1 MSLLFVFQIGIRE
14 IAAHKFR
21 SVLSMLGIVLGVSSL
36 IATMALTRGI
46 EEGTRTFMQQLG
58 GLELVTIA
66 EKNPSSLKMDFAN
79 LSSGLTLRDAKVIR
93 ESASLISHVSP
104 EILISSLVSSFG
116 QSGTRERRTI
126 RGIYPDHFVI
136 RIHQIGAGR
145 FLSDL
150 DVQRGSRCVVLGN
163 TVATQLWP
171 DVSIESIIGK
181 TVLIGT
187 SPFEV
192 VGVLDFYQSEEQ
204 ARVRRSGK
212 TSMRWKWDPF
222 RVKNEAVLIPFTT
235 LFHEFRSGSSSS
247 SDEKP
252 DASKRND
259 STEPKKSDATPESN
273 KRNDS
278 IDSIKLDAL
287 IVRVRDLDYFHPAL
301 DQLRKLLDIT
311 HRGVDDFDFE
321 TREDWFD
328 RVESSV
334 RAARLSGGLI
344 SAISLVVGGIGIMNI
359 MLASISERVREIG
372 IRMAVGARP
381 RDIFLQII
389 IEGMLISLIGA
400 FLGIAASLGL
410 IEILKLISP
419 TENVPVLS
427 WDGVLFSVVF
437 ALLAGLLSGIYP
449 GLKAARLDP
458 ISALRYE

>member
-1 MSLLFVFQIGIRE
+1 MSLLVVFQIGIRE
-14 IAAHKFR
+14 VAAHKFR

-36 IATMALTRGI
+36 IATMALTRGM

-79 LSSGLTLRDAKVIR
+79 LSPGLTLRDAEVIR

-104 EILISSLVSSFG
+104 EIAINSLVSSFG
-116 QSGTRERRTI
+116 QSGTRERRMI

-136 RIHQIGAGR
+136 RMHQIGAGR

-150 DVQRGSRCVVLGN
+150 DVQRGARCVVLGN

-171 DVSIESIIGK
+171 EASIESLIGK

-204 ARVRRSGK
+204 GRIRRSGK

-222 RVKNEAVLIPFTT
+222 RIKNETVLIPFTT
-235 LFHEFRSGSSSS
+235 LFHEFRSGVV

-252 DASKRND
+252 NSNKRND
-259 STEPKKSDATPESN
+259 STEPKKTNVTTESSKTN
-273 KRNDS
+273 ES
-278 IDSIKLDAL
+278 IDSIELEAL
-287 IVRVRDLDYFHPAL
+287 IVRVRDLEYFRPAL

-389 IEGMLISLIGA
+389 TEGMFISLIGA
-400 FLGIAASLGL
+400 FLGIGASLGL

-419 TENVPVLS
+419 TENVPLLS

>member
-1 MSLLFVFQIGIRE
+1 MSLLVVFQIGIRE
-14 IAAHKFR
+14 VAAHKFR

-36 IATMALTRGI
+36 IATMALTRGM

-79 LSSGLTLRDAKVIR
+79 LSPGLTLRDAEVIR

-104 EILISSLVSSFG
+104 EIAINSLVSSFG
-116 QSGTRERRTI
+116 QSGTRERRMI

-136 RIHQIGAGR
+136 RMHQIGAGR

-150 DVQRGSRCVVLGN
+150 DVQRGARCVVLGN

-171 DVSIESIIGK
+171 DASIESLIGK

-204 ARVRRSGK
+204 ARIRRSGK
-212 TSMRWKWDPF
+212 TSMRWRWDPF
-222 RVKNEAVLIPFTT
+222 RIKNETVLIPFTT
-235 LFHEFRSGSSSS
+235 LFHEFRSGVV

-252 DASKRND
+252 NSNKGND
-259 STEPKKSDATPESN
+259 SAESKKTNVTTESSKTNE
-273 KRNDS
+273 S
-278 IDSIKLDAL
+278 IDSIELEAL
-287 IVRVRDLDYFHPAL
+287 IVRVQDLEYFRPAL

-344 SAISLVVGGIGIMNI
+344 SAISLIVGGIGIMNI

-389 IEGMLISLIGA
+389 TEGMFISLIGA
-400 FLGIAASLGL
+400 FLGIGASLGL

-419 TENVPVLS
+419 TENVPLLS

>member
-1 MSLLFVFQIGIRE
+1 MSLLVVFQIGIRE
-14 IAAHKFR
+14 VAAHKFR

-36 IATMALTRGI
+36 IATMALTRGM

-79 LSSGLTLRDAKVIR
+79 LSPGLTLRDAEVIR

-104 EILISSLVSSFG
+104 EIAINSLVSSFG
-116 QSGTRERRTI
+116 QSGTRERRMI

-136 RIHQIGAGR
+136 RMHQIGAGR

-150 DVQRGSRCVVLGN
+150 DVQRGARCVVLGN

-171 DVSIESIIGK
+171 DASIESLIGK

-204 ARVRRSGK
+204 GRIRRSGK
-212 TSMRWKWDPF
+212 TSMRWRWDPF
-222 RVKNEAVLIPFTT
+222 RIKNEAVLIPFTT
-235 LFHEFRSGSSSS
+235 LFHEFRSGVV

-252 DASKRND
+252 NSNKGND
-259 STEPKKSDATPESN
+259 SAESKKSNATMESSKTN
-273 KRNDS
+273 VS
-278 IDSIKLDAL
+278 IDSIELEAL
-287 IVRVRDLDYFHPAL
+287 IVRVQDLEYFRPAL

-344 SAISLVVGGIGIMNI
+344 SAISLIVGGIGIMNI

-389 IEGMLISLIGA
+389 TEGMFISLIGA
-400 FLGIAASLGL
+400 FLGIGASLGL

-419 TENVPVLS
+419 TENVPLLS

>member
-1 MSLLFVFQIGIRE
+1 MSLLVVFQIGIRE
-14 IAAHKFR
+14 VAAHKFR

-36 IATMALTRGI
+36 IATMALTRGM

-79 LSSGLTLRDAKVIR
+79 LSPGLTLRDAQVIR

-104 EILISSLVSSFG
+104 EIAINSLVSSFG
-116 QSGTRERRTI
+116 QSGTRERRMI

-136 RIHQIGAGR
+136 RMHQIGAGR

-150 DVQRGSRCVVLGN
+150 DVQRGARCVVLGN

-171 DVSIESIIGK
+171 EASIESLIGK

-204 ARVRRSGK
+204 GRIRRSGK
-212 TSMRWKWDPF
+212 TSMRWRWDPF
-222 RVKNEAVLIPFTT
+222 RIKNEAVLIPFTT
-235 LFHEFRSGSSSS
+235 LFHEFRSGVV

-252 DASKRND
+252 NSNKRND
-259 STEPKKSDATPESN
+259 STEPKKTNVTTESSKTN
-273 KRNDS
+273 ES
-278 IDSIKLDAL
+278 IDSIELEAL
-287 IVRVRDLDYFHPAL
+287 IVRVRDLEYFRPAL

-344 SAISLVVGGIGIMNI
+344 SAISLIVGGIGIMNI

-389 IEGMLISLIGA
+389 TEGMFISLIGA
-400 FLGIAASLGL
+400 FLGIGASLGL

-419 TENVPVLS
+419 TENVPLLS

>member
-1 MSLLFVFQIGIRE
+1 MSLLVVFQIGIRE
-14 IAAHKFR
+14 VAAHKFR

-36 IATMALTRGI
+36 IATMALTRGM

-79 LSSGLTLRDAKVIR
+79 LSPGLTLRDAEVIR

-104 EILISSLVSSFG
+104 EIAISSLVSSFG
-116 QSGTRERRTI
+116 QSGTRERRMI

-136 RIHQIGAGR
+136 RMHQIGAGR

-150 DVQRGSRCVVLGN
+150 DVQRGARCVVLGN

-171 DVSIESIIGK
+171 DASIESLIGK

-204 ARVRRSGK
+204 GRIRRSGK
-212 TSMRWKWDPF
+212 TSMRWRWDPF
-222 RVKNEAVLIPFTT
+222 RIKNETVLIPFTT
-235 LFHEFRSGSSSS
+235 LFHEFRSGVV

-252 DASKRND
+252 NSNKGND
-259 STEPKKSDATPESN
+259 SAESKKSNATMESRKTN
-273 KRNDS
+273 ES
-278 IDSIKLDAL
+278 IDSIELEAL
-287 IVRVRDLDYFHPAL
+287 IVRVQDLEYFRPAL

-344 SAISLVVGGIGIMNI
+344 SAISLIVGGIGIMNI

-389 IEGMLISLIGA
+389 TEGMFISLIGA
-400 FLGIAASLGL
+400 FLGIGASLGL

-419 TENVPVLS
+419 TENVPLLS

-449 GLKAARLDP
+449 GLKAASLDP

>member
-1 MSLLFVFQIGIRE
+1 MSLLVVFQIDIRE
-14 IAAHKFR
+14 VAAHKFR

-36 IATMALTRGI
+36 IATMALTRGM

-79 LSSGLTLRDAKVIR
+79 LSPGLTLRDAQVIR

-104 EILISSLVSSFG
+104 EIAINSLVSSFG
-116 QSGTRERRTI
+116 QSGTRERRMI

-136 RIHQIGAGR
+136 RMHQIGAGR

-150 DVQRGSRCVVLGN
+150 DVQRGARCVVLGN

-171 DVSIESIIGK
+171 EASIESLIGK

-204 ARVRRSGK
+204 GRIRRSGK

-222 RVKNEAVLIPFTT
+222 RIKNETVLIPFTT
-235 LFHEFRSGSSSS
+235 LFHEFRSGVV

-252 DASKRND
+252 NSNKRND
-259 STEPKKSDATPESN
+259 STEPKKTNVTTESSKTN
-273 KRNDS
+273 ES
-278 IDSIKLDAL
+278 IDSIELEAL
-287 IVRVRDLDYFHPAL
+287 IVRVRDLEYFRPAL

-344 SAISLVVGGIGIMNI
+344 SAISLIVGGIGIMNI

-389 IEGMLISLIGA
+389 TEGMFISLIGA
-400 FLGIAASLGL
+400 FLGIGASLGL

-419 TENVPVLS
+419 TENVPLLS

>member
-1 MSLLFVFQIGIRE
+1 MSLLVVFQIGIRE
-14 IAAHKFR
+14 VAAHKFR

-36 IATMALTRGI
+36 IATMALTRGM

-79 LSSGLTLRDAKVIR
+79 LSPGLTLRDAEVIR

-104 EILISSLVSSFG
+104 EIAINSLVSSFG
-116 QSGTRERRTI
+116 QSGTRERRMI

-136 RIHQIGAGR
+136 RMHQIGAGR

-150 DVQRGSRCVVLGN
+150 DVQRGARCVVLGN

-171 DVSIESIIGK
+171 EASIESLIGK

-204 ARVRRSGK
+204 GRIRRSGK

-222 RVKNEAVLIPFTT
+222 RIKNETVLIPFTT
-235 LFHEFRSGSSSS
+235 LFHEFRSGVV

-252 DASKRND
+252 NSNKRND
-259 STEPKKSDATPESN
+259 STESKKTNVTTESSKTN
-273 KRNDS
+273 ES
-278 IDSIKLDAL
+278 IDSIELEAL
-287 IVRVRDLDYFHPAL
+287 IVRVRDLEYFRSAL

-344 SAISLVVGGIGIMNI
+344 SAISLIVGGIGIMNI

-389 IEGMLISLIGA
+389 TEGMFISLIGA
-400 FLGIAASLGL
+400 FLGIGASLGL

-419 TENVPVLS
+419 TENVPLLS

>member
-1 MSLLFVFQIGIRE
+1 MSLLVVFQIGIRE
-14 IAAHKFR
+14 VAAHKFR

-36 IATMALTRGI
+36 IATMALTRGM

-79 LSSGLTLRDAKVIR
+79 LSPGLTLRDAQVIR

-104 EILISSLVSSFG
+104 EIAINSLVSSFG
-116 QSGTRERRTI
+116 QSGTRERRMI

-136 RIHQIGAGR
+136 RMHQIGAGR

-150 DVQRGSRCVVLGN
+150 DVQRGARCVVLGN

-171 DVSIESIIGK
+171 EASIESLIGK

-204 ARVRRSGK
+204 GRIRRSGK

-222 RVKNEAVLIPFTT
+222 RIKNETVLIPFTT
-235 LFHEFRSGSSSS
+235 LFHEFRSGVV

-252 DASKRND
+252 NSNKGND
-259 STEPKKSDATPESN
+259 SAESKKSNATMESSKTN
-273 KRNDS
+273 ES
-278 IDSIKLDAL
+278 IDSIELEAL
-287 IVRVRDLDYFHPAL
+287 IVRVRDLDYFRPAL

-344 SAISLVVGGIGIMNI
+344 SAISLIVGGIGIMNI

-389 IEGMLISLIGA
+389 TEGMFISLIGA
-400 FLGIAASLGL
+400 FLGIGASLGL

-419 TENVPVLS
+419 TENVPLLS

>member
-1 MSLLFVFQIGIRE
+1 MNLLVVVQIGIRE
-14 IAAHKFR
+14 VAAHKFR

-36 IATMALTRGI
+36 IATMALTRGM

-58 GLELVTIA
+58 GLELVTID
-66 EKNPSSLKMDFAN
+66 ENTPSSLKMDFAN
-79 LSSGLTLRDAKVIR
+79 LSPGLTLRDAQVIR

-104 EILISSLVSSFG
+104 EIAINSLVSSFG
-116 QSGTRERRTI
+116 QSGTRERRMI

-136 RIHQIGAGR
+136 RMHQIGAGR

-150 DVQRGSRCVVLGN
+150 DVQRGARCVVLGN

-171 DVSIESIIGK
+171 EASIESLIGK

-204 ARVRRSGK
+204 GRIRRSGK
-212 TSMRWKWDPF
+212 TSMRWRWDPF
-222 RVKNEAVLIPFTT
+222 RIKNETVLIPFTT
-235 LFHEFRSGSSSS
+235 LFHEFRSGVV

-252 DASKRND
+252 NSNKGND
-259 STEPKKSDATPESN
+259 SAESKKSSATQESSKTN
-273 KRNDS
+273 ES
-278 IDSIKLDAL
+278 IDSIELDAL
-287 IVRVRDLDYFHPAL
+287 IVRVRDLEYFRSAL

-344 SAISLVVGGIGIMNI
+344 SAISLIVGGIGIMNI

-389 IEGMLISLIGA
+389 TEGMFISLIGA
-400 FLGIAASLGL
+400 FLGIGASLGL

-419 TENVPVLS
+419 TENVPLLS

>member
-1 MSLLFVFQIGIRE
+1 MSLLVVFQIGIRE
-14 IAAHKFR
+14 VAAHKFR

-36 IATMALTRGI
+36 IATMALTRGM

-79 LSSGLTLRDAKVIR
+79 LSPGLTLRDAEVIR

-104 EILISSLVSSFG
+104 EIAINSLVSSFG
-116 QSGTRERRTI
+116 QSGTRERRMI

-136 RIHQIGAGR
+136 RMHQIGAGR

-150 DVQRGSRCVVLGN
+150 DVQRGARCVVLGN

-171 DVSIESIIGK
+171 EASIESLIGK

-204 ARVRRSGK
+204 GRIRRSGK

-222 RVKNEAVLIPFTT
+222 RIKNETVLIPFTT
-235 LFHEFRSGSSSS
+235 LFHEFRSGVV

-252 DASKRND
+252 NSNKGND
-259 STEPKKSDATPESN
+259 SAESKKSNGTQESS
-273 KRNDS
+273 KTNDS
-278 IDSIKLDAL
+278 IDSIELDAL
-287 IVRVRDLDYFHPAL
+287 IVRVRDLEYFRSAL

-344 SAISLVVGGIGIMNI
+344 SAISLIVGGIGIMNI

-389 IEGMLISLIGA
+389 TEGMFISLIGA
-400 FLGIAASLGL
+400 FLGIGASLGL

-419 TENVPVLS
+419 TENVPLLS

>member
-1 MSLLFVFQIGIRE
+1 MSLLVVFQIGIRE
-14 IAAHKFR
+14 VAAHKFR

-36 IATMALTRGI
+36 IATMALTRGM

-66 EKNPSSLKMDFAN
+66 DKDPSSLKMDFAN
-79 LSSGLTLRDAKVIR
+79 LSPGLTLRDAQVIR

-104 EILISSLVSSFG
+104 EIWINSMVSSFG
-116 QSGTRERRTI
+116 QSGTRERRTV

-136 RIHQIGAGR
+136 RMHQIGAGR

-171 DVSIESIIGK
+171 DVSIESLIGK

-204 ARVRRSGK
+204 ARIRRSGK
-212 TSMRWKWDPF
+212 TSMRWRWDPF

-235 LFHEFRSGSSSS
+235 IFYEFRSGVVPN
-247 SDEKP
+247 EKT
-252 DASKRND
+252 DSNKRNE
-259 STEPKKSDATPESN
+259 STEPKKTNVTTESIKTN
-273 KRNDS
+273 ES
-278 IDSIKLDAL
+278 IESIKLDAL
-287 IVRVRDLDYFHPAL
+287 IVRVRDLEYFRPAL

-344 SAISLVVGGIGIMNI
+344 SAISLIVGGIGIMNI

-389 IEGMLISLIGA
+389 TEGMFISLIGA
-400 FLGIAASLGL
+400 FLGIGASLGL

-419 TENVPVLS
+419 TENVPLLS

>member
-1 MSLLFVFQIGIRE
+1 MSLLVVFQIGIRE
-14 IAAHKFR
+14 VAAHKFR

-36 IATMALTRGI
+36 IATMALTRGM

-79 LSSGLTLRDAKVIR
+79 LSPGLTLRDAEVIR

-104 EILISSLVSSFG
+104 EIAINSLVSSFG
-116 QSGTRERRTI
+116 QSGTRERRMI

-136 RIHQIGAGR
+136 RMHQIGAGR

-150 DVQRGSRCVVLGN
+150 DVQRGARCVVLGN

-171 DVSIESIIGK
+171 EASIESLIGK

-204 ARVRRSGK
+204 GRIRRSGK
-212 TSMRWKWDPF
+212 TSMRWRWDPF
-222 RVKNEAVLIPFTT
+222 RIKNETVLIPFTT
-235 LFHEFRSGSSSS
+235 LFHEFRSGVV

-252 DASKRND
+252 NSNKRND
-259 STEPKKSDATPESN
+259 STEPKKTNVTTESSKTN
-273 KRNDS
+273 ES
-278 IDSIKLDAL
+278 IDSIELEAL
-287 IVRVRDLDYFHPAL
+287 IVRVRDLEYFRSAL

-344 SAISLVVGGIGIMNI
+344 SAISLIVGGIGIMNI

-389 IEGMLISLIGA
+389 TEGMFISLIGA
-400 FLGIAASLGL
+400 FLGIGASLGL

-419 TENVPVLS
+419 TENVPLLS

>member
-1 MSLLFVFQIGIRE
+1 MSLLVVFQIGIRE
-14 IAAHKFR
+14 VAAHKFR

-36 IATMALTRGI
+36 IATMALTRGM

-79 LSSGLTLRDAKVIR
+79 LSPGLTLRDAEVIR

-104 EILISSLVSSFG
+104 EIAINSLVSSFG
-116 QSGTRERRTI
+116 QSGTRERRMI

-136 RIHQIGAGR
+136 RMHQIGAGR

-150 DVQRGSRCVVLGN
+150 DVQRGARCVVLGN

-171 DVSIESIIGK
+171 DASIESLIGK

-204 ARVRRSGK
+204 ARIRRSGK
-212 TSMRWKWDPF
+212 TSMRWRWDPF
-222 RVKNEAVLIPFTT
+222 RIKNETVLIPFTT
-235 LFHEFRSGSSSS
+235 LFHEFRSGVV

-252 DASKRND
+252 NSNKGND
-259 STEPKKSDATPESN
+259 SAESKKSNATMESSKTN
-273 KRNDS
+273 ES
-278 IDSIKLDAL
+278 IDSIELEAL
-287 IVRVRDLDYFHPAL
+287 IVRVRDLDFFRPAL

-389 IEGMLISLIGA
+389 TEGMFISLIGA
-400 FLGIAASLGL
+400 FLGIGASLGL

>member
-1 MSLLFVFQIGIRE
+1 MNLLVVVQIGIRE
-14 IAAHKFR
+14 VAAHKFR

-36 IATMALTRGI
+36 IATMALTRGM

-79 LSSGLTLRDAKVIR
+79 LSPGLTLRDAEVIR

-104 EILISSLVSSFG
+104 EISINSLVSSFG
-116 QSGTRERRTI
+116 QSGTRERRMI

-136 RIHQIGAGR
+136 RMHQIGAGR

-150 DVQRGSRCVVLGN
+150 DVQRGARCVVLGN

-171 DVSIESIIGK
+171 DASIESLIGK

-204 ARVRRSGK
+204 GRIRRSGK
-212 TSMRWKWDPF
+212 TSMRWRWDPF
-222 RVKNEAVLIPFTT
+222 RIKNETVLIPFTT
-235 LFHEFRSGSSSS
+235 LFHEFRSGVV

-252 DASKRND
+252 NSNKGND
-259 STEPKKSDATPESN
+259 SAESKKSNATQESSKTN
-273 KRNDS
+273 ES
-278 IDSIKLDAL
+278 IDSIELDAL
-287 IVRVRDLDYFHPAL
+287 IVRVRDLEYFRSAL

-344 SAISLVVGGIGIMNI
+344 SAISLIVGGIGIMNI

-389 IEGMLISLIGA
+389 TEGMFISLIGA
-400 FLGIAASLGL
+400 FLGIGASLGL

-419 TENVPVLS
+419 TENVPLLS

>member
-1 MSLLFVFQIGIRE
+1 MSLLVVFQIGIRE
-14 IAAHKFR
+14 VAAHKFR

-36 IATMALTRGI
+36 IATMALTRGM

-79 LSSGLTLRDAKVIR
+79 LSPGLTLRDAQVIR

-104 EILISSLVSSFG
+104 EIAINSLVSSFG
-116 QSGTRERRTI
+116 QSGPRERRMI

-136 RIHQIGAGR
+136 RMHQIGAGR

-150 DVQRGSRCVVLGN
+150 DVQRGARCVVLGN

-171 DVSIESIIGK
+171 EASIESLIGK

-204 ARVRRSGK
+204 GRIRRSGK

-222 RVKNEAVLIPFTT
+222 RIKNETVLIPFTT
-235 LFHEFRSGSSSS
+235 LFHEFRSGVV

-252 DASKRND
+252 NSNKRND
-259 STEPKKSDATPESN
+259 STEPKKTNVTTESSKTN
-273 KRNDS
+273 ES
-278 IDSIKLDAL
+278 IDSIELEAL
-287 IVRVRDLDYFHPAL
+287 IVRVRDLEYFRPAL

-344 SAISLVVGGIGIMNI
+344 SAISLIVGGIGIMNI

-389 IEGMLISLIGA
+389 TEGMFISLIGA
-400 FLGIAASLGL
+400 FLGIGASLGL

-419 TENVPVLS
+419 TENVPLLS

>member
-1 MSLLFVFQIGIRE
+1 MNLLVVVQIGIRE
-14 IAAHKFR
+14 SAAHKFR

-36 IATMALTRGI
+36 IATMALTRGM

-79 LSSGLTLRDAKVIR
+79 LSPGLTLRDAEVIR

-104 EILISSLVSSFG
+104 EIAINSLVSSFG
-116 QSGTRERRTI
+116 QSGTRERRMI

-136 RIHQIGAGR
+136 RMHQIGAGR

-150 DVQRGSRCVVLGN
+150 DVQRGARCVVLGN

-171 DVSIESIIGK
+171 DASIESLIGK

-204 ARVRRSGK
+204 GRIRRSGK
-212 TSMRWKWDPF
+212 TSMRWRWDPF
-222 RVKNEAVLIPFTT
+222 RIKNETVLIPFTT
-235 LFHEFRSGSSSS
+235 LFHEFRSGVV

-252 DASKRND
+252 NSNKGND
-259 STEPKKSDATPESN
+259 SAESKKSNATQESSKTN
-273 KRNDS
+273 ES
-278 IDSIKLDAL
+278 IDSIELDAL
-287 IVRVRDLDYFHPAL
+287 IVRVRDLEYFRSAL

-344 SAISLVVGGIGIMNI
+344 SAISLIVGGIGIMNI

-389 IEGMLISLIGA
+389 TEGMFISLIGA
-400 FLGIAASLGL
+400 FLGIGASLGL

-419 TENVPVLS
+419 TENVPLLS

>member
-1 MSLLFVFQIGIRE
+1 MSLLVVFQIGIRE
-14 IAAHKFR
+14 VAAHKFR

-36 IATMALTRGI
+36 IATMALTRGM

-79 LSSGLTLRDAKVIR
+79 LSPGLTLRDAEVIR

-104 EILISSLVSSFG
+104 EIAINSLVSSFG
-116 QSGTRERRTI
+116 QSGTRERRMI

-136 RIHQIGAGR
+136 RMHQIGAGR

-150 DVQRGSRCVVLGN
+150 DVQRGARCVVLGN

-171 DVSIESIIGK
+171 EASIESLIGK

-204 ARVRRSGK
+204 GRIRRSGK
-212 TSMRWKWDPF
+212 TSMRWRWDPF
-222 RVKNEAVLIPFTT
+222 RIKNETVLIPFTT
-235 LFHEFRSGSSSS
+235 LFHEFRSGVV

-252 DASKRND
+252 NSNKRND
-259 STEPKKSDATPESN
+259 STEPKKTNVTTESSKTN
-273 KRNDS
+273 ES
-278 IDSIKLDAL
+278 IDSIELEAL
-287 IVRVRDLDYFHPAL
+287 IVRVRDLEYFRPAL

-389 IEGMLISLIGA
+389 TEGMFISLIGA
-400 FLGIAASLGL
+400 FLGIGASLGL

-419 TENVPVLS
+419 TENVPLLS

>member
-1 MSLLFVFQIGIRE
+1 MSLLVVFQIGIRE
-14 IAAHKFR
+14 VAAHKFR

-36 IATMALTRGI
+36 IATMALTRGM

-79 LSSGLTLRDAKVIR
+79 LSPGLTLRDAEVIR

-104 EILISSLVSSFG
+104 EIAINSLVSSFG
-116 QSGTRERRTI
+116 QSGTRERRMI

-136 RIHQIGAGR
+136 RMHQIGAGR

-150 DVQRGSRCVVLGN
+150 DVQRGARCVVLGN

-171 DVSIESIIGK
+171 EASIESLIGK

-204 ARVRRSGK
+204 GRIRRSGK

-222 RVKNEAVLIPFTT
+222 RIKNETVLIPFTT
-235 LFHEFRSGSSSS
+235 LFHEFRSGVV

-252 DASKRND
+252 NSNKRND
-259 STEPKKSDATPESN
+259 STEPKKTNVTTESSKTN
-273 KRNDS
+273 ES
-278 IDSIKLDAL
+278 IDSIELEAL
-287 IVRVRDLDYFHPAL
+287 IVRVRDLEYFRPAL

-344 SAISLVVGGIGIMNI
+344 SAISLIVGGIGIMNI

-389 IEGMLISLIGA
+389 TEGMFNSLIGA
-400 FLGIAASLGL
+400 FLGIGASLGL

-419 TENVPVLS
+419 TENVPLLS

>member
-1 MSLLFVFQIGIRE
+1 MSLLVVFQIGIRE
-14 IAAHKFR
+14 VAAHKFR

-36 IATMALTRGI
+36 IATMALTRGM

-79 LSSGLTLRDAKVIR
+79 LSPGLTLRDAEVIR

-104 EILISSLVSSFG
+104 EIAINSLVSSFG
-116 QSGTRERRTI
+116 QSGTRERRMI

-136 RIHQIGAGR
+136 RMHQIGAGR

-150 DVQRGSRCVVLGN
+150 DVQRGARCVVLGN

-171 DVSIESIIGK
+171 DASIESLIGK

-204 ARVRRSGK
+204 GRIRRSGK
-212 TSMRWKWDPF
+212 TSMRWRWDPF
-222 RVKNEAVLIPFTT
+222 RIKNETVLIPFTT
-235 LFHEFRSGSSSS
+235 LFHEFRSGVV

-252 DASKRND
+252 NSNKGND
-259 STEPKKSDATPESN
+259 SAESKKSNATMESSKTN
-273 KRNDS
+273 ES
-278 IDSIKLDAL
+278 IDSIELEAL
-287 IVRVRDLDYFHPAL
+287 IVRVQDLEYFRPAL

-344 SAISLVVGGIGIMNI
+344 SAISLIVGGIGIMNI

-389 IEGMLISLIGA
+389 TEGMFISLIGA
-400 FLGIAASLGL
+400 FLGIGASLGL

-419 TENVPVLS
+419 TENVPLLS

>member
-1 MSLLFVFQIGIRE
+1 MSLLVVFQIGIRE
-14 IAAHKFR
+14 VAAHKFR

-36 IATMALTRGI
+36 IATMALTRGM

-66 EKNPSSLKMDFAN
+66 DKDPSSLKMDFAN
-79 LSSGLTLRDAKVIR
+79 LSPGLTLRDAQVIR

-104 EILISSLVSSFG
+104 EIRINSMVSSFG
-116 QSGTRERRTI
+116 QSGTRERRTV

-136 RIHQIGAGR
+136 RMHQIGAGR

-204 ARVRRSGK
+204 ARIRRSGK
-212 TSMRWKWDPF
+212 TSMRWRWDPF
-222 RVKNEAVLIPFTT
+222 RVKNEAVLIPFPTI
-235 LFHEFRSGSSSS
+235 FYEFRSGVVPN
-247 SDEKP
+247 EKT
-252 DASKRND
+252 DSNKRNE
-259 STEPKKSDATPESN
+259 STEPKKTNVTPESIKTN
-273 KRNDS
+273 ES
-278 IDSIKLDAL
+278 IESTKLDAL
-287 IVRVRDLDYFHPAL
+287 IVRVRDLEYFRPAL

-344 SAISLVVGGIGIMNI
+344 SAISLIVGGIGIMNI

-389 IEGMLISLIGA
+389 TEGMFISLIGA
-400 FLGIAASLGL
+400 FLGIGASLGL

-419 TENVPVLS
+419 TENVPLLS

>member
-1 MSLLFVFQIGIRE
+1 MSLLVVFQIGIRE
-14 IAAHKFR
+14 VAAHKFR

-36 IATMALTRGI
+36 IATMALTRGM

-79 LSSGLTLRDAKVIR
+79 LSPGLTLRDAQVIR

-104 EILISSLVSSFG
+104 EIAINSLVSSFG
-116 QSGTRERRTI
+116 QSGTRERRMI

-136 RIHQIGAGR
+136 RMHQIGAGR

-150 DVQRGSRCVVLGN
+150 DVQRGARCVVLGN

-171 DVSIESIIGK
+171 EASIESLIGK

-204 ARVRRSGK
+204 GRIRRSGK

-222 RVKNEAVLIPFTT
+222 RIKNETVLIPFTT
-235 LFHEFRSGSSSS
+235 LFHEFRSGVV

-252 DASKRND
+252 NSNKRND
-259 STEPKKSDATPESN
+259 STEPKKTNVTTESSKTN
-273 KRNDS
+273 ES
-278 IDSIKLDAL
+278 IDSIELEAL
-287 IVRVRDLDYFHPAL
+287 IVRVRDLEYFRPAL

-344 SAISLVVGGIGIMNI
+344 SAISLIVGGIGIMNI

-389 IEGMLISLIGA
+389 TEGMFISLIGA
-400 FLGIAASLGL
+400 FLGIGASLGL

-419 TENVPVLS
+419 TENVPLLS

-449 GLKAARLDP
+449 GLKAAGLDP

>member
-1 MSLLFVFQIGIRE
+1 MSLLVVFQIGIRE
-14 IAAHKFR
+14 VAAHKFR

-36 IATMALTRGI
+36 IATMALTRGM

-79 LSSGLTLRDAKVIR
+79 LSPGLTLRDAEVIR

-104 EILISSLVSSFG
+104 EIAINSLVSSFG
-116 QSGTRERRTI
+116 QSGTRERRMI

-136 RIHQIGAGR
+136 RMHQIGAGR

-150 DVQRGSRCVVLGN
+150 DVQRGARCVVLGN

-171 DVSIESIIGK
+171 EASIESLIGK

-204 ARVRRSGK
+204 GRIRRSGK
-212 TSMRWKWDPF
+212 TSMRWRWDPF
-222 RVKNEAVLIPFTT
+222 RIKNETVLIPFTT
-235 LFHEFRSGSSSS
+235 LFHEFRSGVV

-252 DASKRND
+252 NSNKGND
-259 STEPKKSDATPESN
+259 SAESKKSNATMESSKTN
-273 KRNDS
+273 ES
-278 IDSIKLDAL
+278 IDSIELEAL
-287 IVRVRDLDYFHPAL
+287 IVRVQDLEYFRPAL

-344 SAISLVVGGIGIMNI
+344 SAISLIVGGIGIMNI

-389 IEGMLISLIGA
+389 TEGMFISLIGA
-400 FLGIAASLGL
+400 FLGIGASLGL

-419 TENVPVLS
+419 TENVPLLS

>member
-1 MSLLFVFQIGIRE
+1 MSLLVVFQIGIRE
-14 IAAHKFR
+14 VAAHKFR

-36 IATMALTRGI
+36 IATMALTRGM

-79 LSSGLTLRDAKVIR
+79 LSPGLTLRDAEVIR

-104 EILISSLVSSFG
+104 EIAINSLVSSFG
-116 QSGTRERRTI
+116 QSGTRERRMI

-136 RIHQIGAGR
+136 RMHQIGAGR

-150 DVQRGSRCVVLGN
+150 DVQRGARCVVLGN

-171 DVSIESIIGK
+171 DVSIESLIGK

-204 ARVRRSGK
+204 ARIRRSGK
-212 TSMRWKWDPF
+212 TSMRWRWDPF
-222 RVKNEAVLIPFTT
+222 RIKNETVLIPFTT
-235 LFHEFRSGSSSS
+235 LFHEFRSGVV

-252 DASKRND
+252 NSNKGND
-259 STEPKKSDATPESN
+259 SAESKKSNATMESSKTN
-273 KRNDS
+273 VS
-278 IDSIKLDAL
+278 IDSIELEAL
-287 IVRVRDLDYFHPAL
+287 IVRVQDLEYFRPAL

-344 SAISLVVGGIGIMNI
+344 SAISLIVGGIGIMNI

-389 IEGMLISLIGA
+389 TEGMFISLIGA
-400 FLGIAASLGL
+400 FLGIGASLGL

-419 TENVPVLS
+419 TENVPLLS

>member
-1 MSLLFVFQIGIRE
+1 
-14 IAAHKFR
+14 
-21 SVLSMLGIVLGVSSL
+21 
-36 IATMALTRGI
+36 
-46 EEGTRTFMQQLG
+46 
-58 GLELVTIA
+58 
-66 EKNPSSLKMDFAN
+66 
-79 LSSGLTLRDAKVIR
+79 
-93 ESASLISHVSP
+93 
-104 EILISSLVSSFG
+104 
-116 QSGTRERRTI
+116 
-126 RGIYPDHFVI
+126 
-136 RIHQIGAGR
+136 
-145 FLSDL
+145 
-150 DVQRGSRCVVLGN
+150 
-163 TVATQLWP
+163 
-171 DVSIESIIGK
+171 
-181 TVLIGT
+181 
-187 SPFEV
+187 
-192 VGVLDFYQSEEQ
+192 
-204 ARVRRSGK
+204 
-212 TSMRWKWDPF
+212 MRWRWDPF

-252 DASKRND
+252 DASKPNV
-259 STEPKKSDATPESN
+259 SSEPKKSDATPESN

>member
-1 MSLLFVFQIGIRE
+1 MSLLVVFQIGIRE
-14 IAAHKFR
+14 VAAHKFR

-36 IATMALTRGI
+36 IATMALTRGM

-79 LSSGLTLRDAKVIR
+79 LSPGLTLRDAQVIR

-104 EILISSLVSSFG
+104 EIAINSLVSSFG
-116 QSGTRERRTI
+116 QSGTRERRMI

-136 RIHQIGAGR
+136 RMHQIGAGR

-150 DVQRGSRCVVLGN
+150 DVQRGARCVVLGN

-171 DVSIESIIGK
+171 DASIESLIGK

-204 ARVRRSGK
+204 GRIRRSGK

-222 RVKNEAVLIPFTT
+222 RIKNETVLIPFTT
-235 LFHEFRSGSSSS
+235 LFHEFRSGVV

-252 DASKRND
+252 NSNKRND
-259 STEPKKSDATPESN
+259 STEPKKTNVTTESSKTN
-273 KRNDS
+273 ES
-278 IDSIKLDAL
+278 IDSIELEAL
-287 IVRVRDLDYFHPAL
+287 IVRVRDLEYFRPAL

-344 SAISLVVGGIGIMNI
+344 SAISLIVGGIGIMNI

-389 IEGMLISLIGA
+389 TEGMFISLIGA
-400 FLGIAASLGL
+400 FLGIGASLGL

>member
-1 MSLLFVFQIGIRE
+1 MSLLVVFQIGIRE
-14 IAAHKFR
+14 VAAHKFS

-36 IATMALTRGI
+36 IATMALTRGM

-79 LSSGLTLRDAKVIR
+79 LSPGLTLRDAEVIR

-104 EILISSLVSSFG
+104 EIAINSLVSSFG
-116 QSGTRERRTI
+116 QSGTRERRMI

-136 RIHQIGAGR
+136 RMHQIGAGR

-150 DVQRGSRCVVLGN
+150 DVQRGARCVVLGN

-171 DVSIESIIGK
+171 DVSIESLIGK

-204 ARVRRSGK
+204 ARIRRSGK
-212 TSMRWKWDPF
+212 TSMRWRWDPF
-222 RVKNEAVLIPFTT
+222 RIKNETVLIPFTT
-235 LFHEFRSGSSSS
+235 LFHEFRSGVV

-252 DASKRND
+252 NSNKGND
-259 STEPKKSDATPESN
+259 SAESKKSNATMESSKTN
-273 KRNDS
+273 ES
-278 IDSIKLDAL
+278 IDSIELEAL
-287 IVRVRDLDYFHPAL
+287 IVRVRDLDYFRPAL

-359 MLASISERVREIG
+359 MLACISERVRE
-372 IRMAVGARP
+372 
-381 RDIFLQII
+381 
-389 IEGMLISLIGA
+389 
-400 FLGIAASLGL
+400 
-410 IEILKLISP
+410 
-419 TENVPVLS
+419 
-427 WDGVLFSVVF
+427 
-437 ALLAGLLSGIYP
+437 
-449 GLKAARLDP
+449 
-458 ISALRYE
+458 

>member
-1 MSLLFVFQIGIRE
+1 MSLLVVFQIGIRE
-14 IAAHKFR
+14 VAAHKFR

-36 IATMALTRGI
+36 IATMALTRGM

-79 LSSGLTLRDAKVIR
+79 LSPGLTLRDAQVIR

-104 EILISSLVSSFG
+104 EIAINSLVSSFG
-116 QSGTRERRTI
+116 QSGTRERRMI

-136 RIHQIGAGR
+136 RMHQIGAGR

-150 DVQRGSRCVVLGN
+150 DVQRGARCVVLGN

-171 DVSIESIIGK
+171 DASIESLIGK

-204 ARVRRSGK
+204 GRIRRSGK

-222 RVKNEAVLIPFTT
+222 RIKNETVLIPFTT
-235 LFHEFRSGSSSS
+235 LFHEFRSGVV

-252 DASKRND
+252 NSNKRND
-259 STEPKKSDATPESN
+259 STEPKKTNVTTESSKTN
-273 KRNDS
+273 ES
-278 IDSIKLDAL
+278 IDSIELEAL
-287 IVRVRDLDYFHPAL
+287 IVRVRDLEYFRPAL

-344 SAISLVVGGIGIMNI
+344 SAISLIVGGIGIMNI

-389 IEGMLISLIGA
+389 TEGMFISLIGA
-400 FLGIAASLGL
+400 FLGIGASLGL

-419 TENVPVLS
+419 TENVPLLS

>member
-1 MSLLFVFQIGIRE
+1 MSLLVVFQIGIRE
-14 IAAHKFR
+14 VAAHKFR

-36 IATMALTRGI
+36 IATMALTRGM

-79 LSSGLTLRDAKVIR
+79 LSPGLTLRDAEVIR

-104 EILISSLVSSFG
+104 EIAINSLVSSFG
-116 QSGTRERRTI
+116 QSGTRERRMI

-136 RIHQIGAGR
+136 RMHQIGAGR

-150 DVQRGSRCVVLGN
+150 DVQRGARCVVLGN

-171 DVSIESIIGK
+171 DVSIESLIGK

-204 ARVRRSGK
+204 ARIRRSGK
-212 TSMRWKWDPF
+212 TSMRWRWDPF
-222 RVKNEAVLIPFTT
+222 RIKNETVLIPFTT
-235 LFHEFRSGSSSS
+235 LFHEFRSGVV

-252 DASKRND
+252 NSNKGND
-259 STEPKKSDATPESN
+259 SAESKKSNATMESRKTN
-273 KRNDS
+273 ES
-278 IDSIKLDAL
+278 IDSIELEAL
-287 IVRVRDLDYFHPAL
+287 IVRVQDLEYFRPAL

-344 SAISLVVGGIGIMNI
+344 SAISLIVGGIGIMNI

-389 IEGMLISLIGA
+389 TEGMFISLIGA
-400 FLGIAASLGL
+400 FLGIGASLGL

-419 TENVPVLS
+419 TENVPLLS

>member
-1 MSLLFVFQIGIRE
+1 MSLLVVFQIGIRE
-14 IAAHKFR
+14 VAAHKFR

-36 IATMALTRGI
+36 IATMALTRGM

-79 LSSGLTLRDAKVIR
+79 LSPGLTLRDAEVIR

-104 EILISSLVSSFG
+104 EIAINSLVSSFG
-116 QSGTRERRTI
+116 QSGTRERRMI

-136 RIHQIGAGR
+136 RMHQIGAGR

-150 DVQRGSRCVVLGN
+150 DVQRGARCVVLGN

-171 DVSIESIIGK
+171 DASIESLIGK

-204 ARVRRSGK
+204 ARIRRSGK
-212 TSMRWKWDPF
+212 TSMRWRWDPF
-222 RVKNEAVLIPFTT
+222 RIKNETVLIPFTT
-235 LFHEFRSGSSSS
+235 LFHEFRSGVV

-252 DASKRND
+252 NSNKGND
-259 STEPKKSDATPESN
+259 SAESKKSNATMESRKTN
-273 KRNDS
+273 ES
-278 IDSIKLDAL
+278 IDSIELEAL
-287 IVRVRDLDYFHPAL
+287 IVRVQDLEYFRPAL

-389 IEGMLISLIGA
+389 TEGMFISLIGA
-400 FLGIAASLGL
+400 FLGIGASLGL

-419 TENVPVLS
+419 TENVPLLS

>member
-1 MSLLFVFQIGIRE
+1 MRLLFVFQIGIRE

-36 IATMALTRGI
+36 IATMALTRGM
-46 EEGTRTFMQQLG
+46 EEGTRTFMQQMG

-66 EKNPSSLKMDFAN
+66 VKDPSSLKMDFAN
-79 LSSGLTLRDAKVIR
+79 LSPGRTLRDAQVIR

-104 EILISSLVSSFG
+104 EISINSMVSSFG
-116 QSGTRERRTI
+116 TSGTRERRTV

-136 RIHQIGAGR
+136 GMHQIAAGR

-171 DVSIESIIGK
+171 DAPLESIIGK
-181 TVLIGT
+181 TILVGT

-192 VGVLDFYQSEEQ
+192 VGVLKFYESDEQ
-204 ARVRRSGK
+204 ARGRRLGMR
-212 TSMRWKWDPF
+212 SMRRRWDPF
-222 RVKNEAVLIPFTT
+222 RVKNEAVLMPFTT

-252 DASKRND
+252 DASKPNA
-259 STEPKKSDATPESN
+259 SLEPKKSNDTQELN
-273 KRNDS
+273 KREYAM
-278 IDSIKLDAL
+278 DSIKLDGFT
-287 IVRVRDLDYFHPAL
+287 VRVRDLDYFRPAL
-301 DQLRKLLDIT
+301 EQLRKLLDIT
-311 HRGVDDFDFE
+311 HRGVDDFDLE

>member
-1 MSLLFVFQIGIRE
+1 MSLLVVFQIGIRE
-14 IAAHKFR
+14 VAAHKFR

-36 IATMALTRGI
+36 IATMALTRGM

-79 LSSGLTLRDAKVIR
+79 LSPGLTLRDAEVIR

-104 EILISSLVSSFG
+104 EIAINSLVSSFG
-116 QSGTRERRTI
+116 QSGTRERRMI

-136 RIHQIGAGR
+136 RMHQIGAGR

-150 DVQRGSRCVVLGN
+150 DVQRGARCVVLGN

-171 DVSIESIIGK
+171 DASIESLIGK

-204 ARVRRSGK
+204 GRIRRSGK
-212 TSMRWKWDPF
+212 TSMRWRWDPF
-222 RVKNEAVLIPFTT
+222 RIKNETVLIPFTT
-235 LFHEFRSGSSSS
+235 LFHEFRSGVV

-252 DASKRND
+252 NSNKGND
-259 STEPKKSDATPESN
+259 SAESKKSNATMESSKTN
-273 KRNDS
+273 VS
-278 IDSIKLDAL
+278 IDSIELEAL
-287 IVRVRDLDYFHPAL
+287 IVRVQDLEYFRPAL

-344 SAISLVVGGIGIMNI
+344 SAISLIVGGIGIMNI

-389 IEGMLISLIGA
+389 TEGMFISLIGA
-400 FLGIAASLGL
+400 FLGIGASLGL

-419 TENVPVLS
+419 TENVPLLS

>member
-1 MSLLFVFQIGIRE
+1 MSLLVVFQIGIRE
-14 IAAHKFR
+14 VAAHKFR

-36 IATMALTRGI
+36 IATMALTRGM

-79 LSSGLTLRDAKVIR
+79 LSPGLTLRDAEVIR

-104 EILISSLVSSFG
+104 EIAINSLVSSFG
-116 QSGTRERRTI
+116 QSGTRERRMI

-136 RIHQIGAGR
+136 RMHQIGAGR

-150 DVQRGSRCVVLGN
+150 DVQRGARCVVLGN

-171 DVSIESIIGK
+171 EASIESLIGK

-204 ARVRRSGK
+204 ARIRRSGK
-212 TSMRWKWDPF
+212 TSMRWRWDPF
-222 RVKNEAVLIPFTT
+222 RIKNETVLIPFTT
-235 LFHEFRSGSSSS
+235 LFHEFRSGVV

-252 DASKRND
+252 NSNKGND
-259 STEPKKSDATPESN
+259 SAESKKSNATMESSKTN
-273 KRNDS
+273 ES
-278 IDSIKLDAL
+278 IDSIELEAL
-287 IVRVRDLDYFHPAL
+287 IVRVQDLEYFRPAL

-344 SAISLVVGGIGIMNI
+344 SAISLIVGGIGIMNI

-389 IEGMLISLIGA
+389 TEGMFISLIGA
-400 FLGIAASLGL
+400 FLGIGASLGL

-419 TENVPVLS
+419 TENVPLLS

>member
-1 MSLLFVFQIGIRE
+1 MSLLVVFQIGIRE
-14 IAAHKFR
+14 VAAHKFR

-36 IATMALTRGI
+36 IATMALTRGM

-79 LSSGLTLRDAKVIR
+79 LSPGLTLRDAQVIR

-104 EILISSLVSSFG
+104 EIAINSLVSSFG
-116 QSGTRERRTI
+116 QSGTRERRMI

-136 RIHQIGAGR
+136 RMHQIGAGR

-150 DVQRGSRCVVLGN
+150 DVQRGARCVVLGN

-171 DVSIESIIGK
+171 DASIESLIGK

-204 ARVRRSGK
+204 ARIRRSGK
-212 TSMRWKWDPF
+212 TSMRWRWDPF
-222 RVKNEAVLIPFTT
+222 RIKNETVLIPFTT
-235 LFHEFRSGSSSS
+235 LFHEFRSGVV

-252 DASKRND
+252 NSNKGND
-259 STEPKKSDATPESN
+259 SAESKKSNATMESSKTN
-273 KRNDS
+273 ES
-278 IDSIKLDAL
+278 IDSIELEAL
-287 IVRVRDLDYFHPAL
+287 IVRVRDLDYFRPAL

-344 SAISLVVGGIGIMNI
+344 SAISLIVGGIGIMNI

-389 IEGMLISLIGA
+389 TEGMFISLIGA
-400 FLGIAASLGL
+400 FLGIGASLGL